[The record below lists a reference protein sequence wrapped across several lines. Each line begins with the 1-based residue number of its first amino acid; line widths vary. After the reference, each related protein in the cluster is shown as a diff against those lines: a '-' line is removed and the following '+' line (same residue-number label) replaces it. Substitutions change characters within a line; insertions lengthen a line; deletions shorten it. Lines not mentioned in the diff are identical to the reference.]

1 MNMPTTHHTTL
12 ADPDPFNG
20 LDLATLAAWVDGPLC
35 TSRTADTTVRASV
48 TWSGGLR
55 SQAQV
60 REFSPIDS
68 DEPSLLGGHDTA
80 PSPVELL
87 LAALGNCL
95 AIGYAAHATA
105 EGIAIRSLR
114 VDLNGQMDLAGFLGL
129 RAGHAGFDTVSATVH
144 LDADADPETI
154 QRLHDA
160 VVATSRV
167 GQTLQAAIPVLIN
180 AA

>member
-1 MNMPTTHHTTL
+1 MNMPTTHPPTVT
-12 ADPDPFNG
+12 DPDPFNG
-20 LDLATLAAWVDGPLC
+20 LDLAALASWVDGPLGA
-35 TSRTADTTVRASV
+35 SAGSDTTVQASV

-60 REFSPIDS
+60 RGFSPIDS
-68 DEPSLLGGHDTA
+68 DEPSSLGGHNTA

-105 EGIAIRSLR
+105 EGITIRSLR
-114 VDLNGQMDLAGFLGL
+114 VDLTGRLDLAAFLGM
-129 RAGHAGFDTVSATVH
+129 RAGHAGLDTVSATVH
-144 LDADADPETI
+144 LDADADREQI

-160 VVATSRV
+160 VVGTSRV
-167 GQTLQAAIPVLIN
+167 GQTLQAAVPVVISMS
-180 AA
+180 